1 MKPVSVQR
9 SLESA
14 GRLTAALLARG
25 AVKHCQYSSNFRETL
40 LILVMSETD
49 KNTNNS
55 SGSVGRIWYSR
66 SRMCIFRIRG
76 FMIYPRGF
84 TFVSPDDKAKI
95 ILRQSQQ
102 SKSKETGLIWFIW
115 ESFDPALQ
123 VAWTGRWQMVVVVVG
138 SQGTRPSKTANDLF
152 WNSLIPLVELLLFSI
167 KIWNKPKNAKGCYLR
182 QEIFTWL

>member
-1 MKPVSVQR
+1 M
-9 SLESA
+9 
-14 GRLTAALLARG
+14 
-25 AVKHCQYSSNFRETL
+25 HCFLQDKVWKGLCAYSSPPCGNGSNTHFCRETGYVANTRFFRSFL
-40 LILVMSETD
+40 LRFDSD
-49 KNTNNS
+49 KWDLTQTWLRYLDQKTAVGA
-55 SGSVGRIWYSR
+55 SG
-66 SRMCIFRIRG
+66 
-76 FMIYPRGF
+76 
-84 TFVSPDDKAKI
+84 
-95 ILRQSQQ
+95 
-102 SKSKETGLIWFIW
+102 